1 MMEQIMK
8 EQKSQRKLLENLL
21 ARQPGS
27 DRAAAGEPSLPE
39 GMADMPLVTVHDMD
53 SFEKNLADIEKKNR
67 VIRYLALIGGDTPK
81 EIVRRVLTHVMHQEL
96 VVLYTWQGT
105 PQKKSFMNL
114 LLCNVL
120 KKVVRENPSTK
131 AATDKEI
138 DFAVREFFRTASD
151 RNGGRKRRIE
161 KRASDPAEDDL

>member
-1 MMEQIMK
+1 
-8 EQKSQRKLLENLL
+8 
-21 ARQPGS
+21 
-27 DRAAAGEPSLPE
+27 
-39 GMADMPLVTVHDMD
+39 
-53 SFEKNLADIEKKNR
+53 
-67 VIRYLALIGGDTPK
+67 
-81 EIVRRVLTHVMHQEL
+81 MHQEL

-120 KKVVRENPSTK
+120 KMVRENPSTK

-161 KRASDPAEDDL
+161 KRASYPAEDDL